1 MKKRSLVAALAMLMV
16 SAIVLTS
23 STYAW
28 FATGTTAK
36 VSGISATVSNSS
48 GNITISANGTDY
60 ATTLDFATDFQGVTG
75 NLTPANFQPVS
86 FNPEALTFVAGSIAQ
101 GEDSGNVAT
110 FGKLVFNPALATG
123 DSDKYIQL
131 KVYVKSS
138 VDCSVT
144 VAADMAG
151 SVYQFI
157 YAAIYDDAEG
167 TADYKVY
174 NTASRTYTPVV
185 SATAGIDVDTDNI
198 MTSKDKLTD
207 GASEYNALGNAVNSV
222 DGAGENET
230 VTLNLKANTP
240 QTITLYVWAEGNDSL
255 CVGNIASQA
264 CAVALNF
271 TKV

>member
-60 ATTLDFATDFQGVTG
+60 ATTLEFGDFQGVTG
-75 NLTPANFQPVS
+75 NFTPANFAPVS

-101 GEDSGNVAT
+101 GEDEGNTAT

-131 KVYVKSS
+131 KVYVKAS

-174 NTASRTYTPVV
+174 NTAQRTYTPVT

-198 MTSKDKLTD
+198 MTTKDTLID
-207 GASEYNALGNAVNSV
+207 GATEYSALGNAVNSTV
-222 DGAGENET
+222 KDT
-230 VTLNLKANTP
+230 VTLNLTANQA
-240 QTITLYVWAEGNDSL
+240 QTITVYVWAEGNDSL
-255 CVGNIASQA
+255 CVGNITSQA

-271 TKV
+271 TKAS

>member
-1 MKKRSLVAALAMLMV
+1 MKKRSLVAALAMLVV

-60 ATTLDFATDFQGVTG
+60 STTLDYAAFQGQTG
-75 NLTPANFQPVS
+75 NFTPANFAPVS
-86 FNPEALTFVAGSIAQ
+86 FNPKALTFVAGSIAQ
-101 GEDSGNVAT
+101 GEDEGNTAT

-123 DSDKYIQL
+123 DSDKYIQM
-131 KVYVKSS
+131 KVYVKAS

-144 VAADMAG
+144 VSADMAG

-167 TADYKVY
+167 TNDYKVY
-174 NTASRTYTPVV
+174 NTAQRTYTPVTA
-185 SATAGIDVDTDNI
+185 ATKGIDVNTDNI
-198 MTSKDKLTD
+198 MTDADFLED
-207 GASEYNALGNAVNSV
+207 GVSPYNALGDAVNSTSS
-222 DGAGENET
+222 DT
-230 VTLNLKANTP
+230 VTLNLTANQP
-240 QTITLYVWAEGNDSL
+240 QTITVYVWAEGNDSL
-255 CVGNIASQA
+255 CVGNIAAQA